1 MKLID
6 ESYEMEEFES
16 IRSYYQKVLYK
27 LLSVAQSSKTTDKKA
42 LLQRGKYVLLQV
54 DIFSV
59 NKIY

>member
-42 LLQRGKYVLLQV
+42 LLQRGKYVVL
-54 DIFSV
+54 
-59 NKIY
+59 